1 MYKRQCLQRLLDFS
15 FSTIQNV
22 IPFVGNGL
30 PTEWV
35 HYASLGKQKFEEYRG
50 HWPSFV
56 VHDVVVPT
64 ADLANAFYEHVDPL
78 LQKMSANERESG
90 TLALT
95 RDLLLPKLLSGEIR
109 LPDAEKA
116 VEEAL

>member
-1 MYKRQCLQRLLDFS
+1 M
-15 FSTIQNV
+15 
-22 IPFVGNGL
+22 
-30 PTEWV
+30 
-35 HYASLGKQKFEEYRG
+35 
-50 HWPSFV
+50 
-56 VHDVVVPT
+56 HDVVVPT